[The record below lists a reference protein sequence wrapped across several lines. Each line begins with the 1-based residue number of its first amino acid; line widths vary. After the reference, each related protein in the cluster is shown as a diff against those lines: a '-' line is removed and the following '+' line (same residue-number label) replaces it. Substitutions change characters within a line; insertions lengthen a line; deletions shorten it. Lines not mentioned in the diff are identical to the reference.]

1 MRNGYTTEE
10 SEFVEP
16 VFCLRL
22 QGGVKTGQTIS
33 MNILGLAG
41 FSHDAAAALLCDGQ
55 IVAAAE
61 EERFN
66 LVKHT
71 PAFPRHAIA
80 WCLEHAGLSLSDI
93 DAVAFYAQIWQG
105 VGKPLGQWIR
115 GFGDGTTPFA
125 IRHEMLPL
133 LLPNLKPSL
142 SAIRTAAVVRRIH
155 FIKHHLAHAASAF
168 FVSPFEEA
176 AILSVDRFG
185 EQTSTLLALGTGNT
199 ITPLAKVMAPHSLG
213 TLYMVITRYLG
224 FPNTGDEGKVMGLAP
239 YGQPRF
245 QEHFDRWVRLTKDG
259 FEIDTST
266 IRLPFGPDLIASL
279 GPPRSSDEPLTER
292 YADIAASLQHT
303 LEQVLLHMLD
313 RLYSLT
319 DTPNLCLAGGVALNC
334 VANARLAEE
343 GPFRHVWVQPAAN
356 DAGTSLGAALWIHHM
371 IDRQP
376 RTWAMTSPYLGPSY
390 DDDACRAALDV
401 RGIPYQRPDDLPA
414 TVAHL
419 LAQGQILG
427 WYQGRL
433 EFGPRA
439 LGNRSIL
446 ADPRRDDMK
455 DILNA
460 RVKHRESFRP
470 FAPAVLAERAAE
482 YFHPSTL
489 NPFMLFT
496 HQVLRPDVIP
506 AVTHVDSTARVQTVS
521 RDTNPAFYDLI
532 AAFERI
538 TSVPVLVN
546 TSFNV
551 RGQPIVC
558 TPDEAITTFLSTD
571 LDALALGPF
580 LVKKDALQQPMG

>member
-1 MRNGYTTEE
+1 
-10 SEFVEP
+10 
-16 VFCLRL
+16 
-22 QGGVKTGQTIS
+22 

-71 PAFPRHAIA
+71 PAFPRRAIA
-80 WCLEHAGLSLSDI
+80 WCLEHAGLSLRDV

-115 GFGDGTTPFA
+115 GFGDGTTAFA

-133 LLPNLKPSL
+133 LLPNLRPSW
-142 SAIRTAAVVRRIH
+142 SAIRTAAVVRRIY

-168 FVSPFEEA
+168 FASPFEEA

-199 ITPLAKVMAPHSLG
+199 IMPLAQVMAPHSLG

-245 QEHFDRWVRLTKDG
+245 QEHFDRWVRLTQDG
-259 FEIDTST
+259 FEIDTAT
-266 IRLPFGPDLIASL
+266 IRLPFGPDLVASL
-279 GPPRSSDEPLTER
+279 GPPRSSGEPLAER
-292 YADIAASLQHT
+292 HADIAASLQHT

-313 RLYSLT
+313 RLYALT

-343 GPFRHVWVQPAAN
+343 GPFGRVWIQPAAN
-356 DAGTSLGAALWIHHM
+356 DAGTSLGAALWVHHM
-371 IDRQP
+371 IDHQP
-376 RTWAMTSPYLGPSY
+376 RTWTMTSPYLGPTY
-390 DDDACRAALDV
+390 DDEACRAALDA
-401 RGIPYQRPDDLPA
+401 RSIPYQRPDNLPV

-427 WYQGRL
+427 WYQGGL

-470 FAPAVLAERAAE
+470 FAPVVLAERVGE
-482 YFHPSTL
+482 YFNPPTL

-496 HQVLRPDVIP
+496 HRVLHPDIIP

-521 RDTNPAFYDLI
+521 RDTNPTFYDLLS
-532 AAFERI
+532 AFGHI
-538 TSVPVLVN
+538 TGVPVLVN

-551 RGQPIVC
+551 RGQPIVR
-558 TPDEAITTFLSTD
+558 TPDEAITTFLGTD

-580 LVKKDALQQPMG
+580 LVQKDALQHLAQ

>member
-1 MRNGYTTEE
+1 MR
-10 SEFVEP
+10 
-16 VFCLRL
+16 
-22 QGGVKTGQTIS
+22 
-33 MNILGLAG
+33 ILGLAG

-80 WCLEHAGLSLSDI
+80 WCLEYAGLSLCDI
-93 DAVAFYAQIWQG
+93 DAVAFYAQPWQG
-105 VGKPLGQWIR
+105 IGKPLGQWMR

-125 IRHEMLPL
+125 IRHEVLPR
-133 LLPNLKPSL
+133 LLPNLGPSL
-142 SAIRTAAVVRRIH
+142 SAAHIAAAVRRIY

-168 FVSPFEEA
+168 FVSPFEKA

-185 EQTSTLLALGTGNT
+185 EQTSTLLALGSGNT
-199 ITPLAKVMAPHSLG
+199 ITPLAQVMAPHSLG
-213 TLYMVITRYLG
+213 TLYMVITHYLG

-239 YGQPRF
+239 YGQPRY
-245 QEHFDRWVRLTKDG
+245 QAHFDRWVRLTEDG
-259 FEIDTST
+259 FEMDTST
-266 IRLPFGPDLIASL
+266 IRLPFGPDLVATL
-279 GPPRSSDEPLTER
+279 GPPRSPDEPLTER
-292 YADIAASLQHT
+292 HADIAASLQQA
-303 LEQVLLHMLD
+303 LERALLHVLG
-313 RLYSLT
+313 RLHALT
-319 DTPNLCLAGGVALNC
+319 GATNLCLAGGVALNC

-343 GPFRHVWVQPAAN
+343 GPFRRVWVQPAAN
-356 DAGTSLGAALWIHHM
+356 DAGTSLGAALWVHHM

-376 RTWAMTSPYLGPSY
+376 RTWTMTDVYMGPAY
-390 DDDACRAALDV
+390 DDEACRAALDA
-401 RGIPYQRPDDLPA
+401 RGIPYQRPGDLPA

-446 ADPRRDDMK
+446 ADPRRDDTK
-455 DILNA
+455 DVLNA

-470 FAPAVLAERAAE
+470 FAPVVLAERTAD

-496 HQVLRPDVIP
+496 HRVLQPDVIP

-538 TSVPVLVN
+538 TGVPVLVN

-551 RGQPIVC
+551 RGQPIVR
-558 TPDEAITTFLSTD
+558 TPDEAIVTFLGTD

-580 LVKKDALQQPMG
+580 LVRKDDLERPTG

>member
-1 MRNGYTTEE
+1 
-10 SEFVEP
+10 
-16 VFCLRL
+16 
-22 QGGVKTGQTIS
+22 

-41 FSHDAAAALLCDGQ
+41 FSHDAAAALLCNGQ

-71 PAFPRHAIA
+71 PAFPRQAIA
-80 WCLEHAGLSLSDI
+80 WCLKHAGLSLRDI
-93 DAVAFYAQIWQG
+93 DAVAFYAQPWQG
-105 VGKPLGQWIR
+105 IGKPLGQWIR
-115 GFGDGTTPFA
+115 GLGDGTTSFA
-125 IRHEMLPL
+125 MRHEVLPL
-133 LLPNLKPSL
+133 LLPNLGPSL
-142 SAIRTAAVVRRIH
+142 SAAHIAAVVRRKH

-176 AILSVDRFG
+176 AILSADRFG
-185 EQTSTLLALGTGNT
+185 EQTSTLLARGTGNT

-224 FPNTGDEGKVMGLAP
+224 FPGTGDEGKVMGLAP
-239 YGQPRF
+239 YGRPRF
-245 QEHFDRWVRLTKDG
+245 QEHFDQWVRLTEDG
-259 FEIDTST
+259 FEMETLV
-266 IRLPFGPDLIASL
+266 IRLPFAPDLIAAL
-279 GPPRSSDEPLTER
+279 GPPRSPDEPLTER
-292 YADIAASLQHT
+292 HADIAASLQRT
-303 LEQVLLHMLD
+303 LERALLHMLD
-313 RLYSLT
+313 RLYALT
-319 DTPNLCLAGGVALNC
+319 GATNLCLAGGVALNC

-356 DAGTSLGAALWIHHM
+356 DAGTSLGAALWVHHM

-376 RTWAMTSPYLGPSY
+376 RTWTMTDPYLGPAY
-390 DDDACRAALDV
+390 DDDACRAALDA
-401 RGIPYQRPDDLPA
+401 RGIPHQHPDDLPTA
-414 TVAHL
+414 AARL

-446 ADPRRDDMK
+446 ADPRQADAK

-482 YFHPSTL
+482 YFRPSTL

-496 HQVLRPDVIP
+496 HRVLQPKVIP
-506 AVTHVDSTARVQTVS
+506 AVTHVDGTARVQTVS
-521 RDTNPAFYDLI
+521 RDASPAFYDLI

-538 TSVPVLVN
+538 TGVPVLIN

-558 TPDEAITTFLSTD
+558 TPDQAVATFLGTD
-571 LDALALGPF
+571 LDALVLGPF
-580 LVKKDALQQPMG
+580 LVQKDALKRLTG